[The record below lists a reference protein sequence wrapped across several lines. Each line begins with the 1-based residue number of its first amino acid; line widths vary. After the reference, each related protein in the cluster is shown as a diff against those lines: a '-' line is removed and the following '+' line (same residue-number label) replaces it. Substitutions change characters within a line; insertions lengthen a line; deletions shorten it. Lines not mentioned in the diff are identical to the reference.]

1 MSNGALKWQAAFRIS
16 TRGIQI
22 KLLGPIYRGMP
33 RMESLRILTAIEIA
47 QQYTCSNLRKAA
59 RAIAL
64 IYDQALRF
72 IVIC

>member
-1 MSNGALKWQAAFRIS
+1 MAGNISGINAWYSNKI
-16 TRGIQI
+16 I
-22 KLLGPIYRGMP
+22 LGPIYRGMP
-33 RMESLRILTAIEIA
+33 RMESPRISTAIEIA
-47 QQYTCSNLRKAA
+47 QQCTCSNLRKAA